1 MRKTDLN
8 IRSAAPLGVTASP
21 CLRFHHGMEADMAK
35 RFLTA
40 AAAWSWM
47 TALASAADP
56 TVTIEP
62 VAATLPPD
70 TPTIPWVAGGDEGW
84 HAGKPLFELAEQGVD
99 ITAKGWLAVSD
110 AALLWHV
117 VVSDPH
123 QVDPQGGAN
132 MWAGDALQL
141 GVEALGDSED
151 EAPKG
156 KAAKGVHLGPHD
168 GDYCIAR
175 SGGKAA
181 AWSYY
186 HARGAGAK
194 PQVKATVERDDSAAT
209 TTYDFA
215 IPWTDFDVAAGM
227 APSIKV
233 ALQINNDNKPGQKIE
248 QRLHWGEG
256 VGGQFVPQLFHR
268 LALGAPSTAVAAALV
283 SKPYLTGRDS
293 AAEILLS
300 FTAEHGASIA
310 AVFGGAKKTL
320 DVPAGPGVQRFAVRG
335 TLAEL
340 PTGTLPFSAKVS
352 SGGKE
357 LASATQRVYSDSAEN
372 WYAFTPKNDYEPSV
386 VGMADWADHPA
397 GKHGAVQMKADALV
411 FEDGTPAKFWG
422 VGRHSCRPP
431 AKHEDATALAESY
444 EKWGINAVR
453 NAILFSPEWNGIGDR
468 NDTTKTDAK
477 MQDQYD
483 FLCAEWKK
491 HGVYHGISSFWTEE
505 LRPADK
511 DKVANFAE
519 AAKHATALDN
529 FAEDIQDLR
538 IAAVVNFLKH
548 KNPYTG
554 LTYAE
559 DPAFVCV
566 EIRNEQDVYW
576 YNVAG
581 GVAACP
587 TYAAKLRQR
596 FCDWLKTKKG
606 YADQAALV
614 KAWGDKC
621 IGTMAGCAKDESL
634 DHGSLNP
641 LFGAWWFGAEGL
653 ANQEGQFGARQRL
666 LDSAQFLF
674 ECQTAYYER
683 FAKAVRETGYKGV
696 IVGGNWQAGDG
707 VSHLYNLLSDR
718 AVGYIDRHN
727 YFGGGGGHQLVTND
741 HQDDSSMLWRPGRAL
756 LSTGLQ
762 QIADRPFG
770 MSEWCA
776 MTPNEWIAEGPVLMG
791 FYGMGLQGWDA
802 LYFSFGNYA
811 GFSPTLADK
820 GGQVYNAESPTQLGL
835 FPTVARALQR
845 GDIKQGG
852 VVASRRFT
860 MDELRDGKLN
870 FAESVNQSA
879 DVKELTGDAPMES
892 LAAGRVVLELVDKP
906 QASLIPDLKERL
918 AKKEIVSDTRQLRWR
933 FADHDESYV
942 TVDTPGTQGVAGFT
956 PRQESFALG
965 DATIALDTP
974 FAVVLASALGSKES
988 LANAKSVLVTAIARE
1003 RNTGMVYTASRSVPE
1018 LGKAPILLEPV
1029 FGTIAF
1035 KRKPLKVV
1043 LLDHDGKR
1051 TERTA
1056 KLDGSTLTLDG
1067 TADQTPFYEVVFAE

>member
-1 MRKTDLN
+1 MT
-8 IRSAAPLGVTASP
+8 
-21 CLRFHHGMEADMAK
+21 EARMAT
-35 RFLTA
+35 RFLAAATAWTWATAMA
-40 AAAWSWM
+40 AAA
-47 TALASAADP
+47 DP
-56 TVTIEP
+56 SVAIEP

-70 TPTIPWVAGGDEGW
+70 TPTIPWVAAGDEGW
-84 HAGKPLFELAEQGVD
+84 HADKPLFELAEQGVD

-117 VVSDPH
+117 VVNDPH
-123 QVDPQGGAN
+123 QTDSQGGGN
-132 MWAGDALQL
+132 MWTGDALQL
-141 GVEALGDSED
+141 GVEPLGDSDD

-156 KAAKGVHLGPHD
+156 NAAKGVHLGPYD

-175 SGGKAA
+175 TGGKPA
-181 AWSYY
+181 AWSFY
-186 HARGAGAK
+186 HSHGAGAK
-194 PQVKATVERDDSAAT
+194 PAVKASIARDDSATT

-215 IPWTDFDVAAGM
+215 IPWTDLGIAAGM

-233 ALQINNDNKPGQKIE
+233 ALQINNDNKPGQKIQ

-256 VGGQFVPQLFHR
+256 VGGQFIPQLFHR
-268 LALGAPSTAVAAALV
+268 LALGAPTGTVAASLV
-283 SKPYLTGRDS
+283 SKPYLTAKDS
-293 AAEILLS
+293 AAEIL
-300 FTAEHGASIA
+300 FAVTAEKGATIEA
-310 AVFGGAKKTL
+310 AFGDAKKTL
-320 DVPAGPGVQRFAVRG
+320 EVPAAPGVQRFAVRG
-335 TLAEL
+335 TMSEL
-340 PTGTLPFSAKVS
+340 PSGTVPFSARVVA
-352 SGGKE
+352 GGKAIAAAE
-357 LASATQRVYSDSAEN
+357 QRVYSDSAEN

-386 VGMADWADHPA
+386 VGMADWVDHPA
-397 GKHGAVQMKADALV
+397 GKHGPLSIKGDALV
-411 FEDGTPAKFWG
+411 FEDGTPAKLWG

-431 AKHEDATALAESY
+431 AKHEDAEALASSY

-483 FLCAEWKK
+483 YLCAEWKK
-491 HGVYHGISSFWTEE
+491 HGVYHSISSFWTEN

-519 AAKHATALDN
+519 AKDHATALDN

-559 DPAFVCV
+559 DPALVGIEV
-566 EIRNEQDVYW
+566 RNEQDIFW
-576 YNVAG
+576 YNVPG
-581 GVAACP
+581 SVRACP
-587 TYAAKLRQR
+587 TYRAKLYQR
-596 FCDWLKTKKG
+596 FCDWLKAKKG
-606 YADQAALV
+606 YANQEALV
-614 KAWGDKC
+614 KAWGQKC
-621 IGTMAGCAKDESL
+621 IGVMDGCDKNESL
-634 DHGSLNP
+634 DAGTLNP
-641 LFGAWWFGAEGL
+641 LFGAWWYTPEGL

-666 LDSAQFLF
+666 LDCAQFLG
-674 ECQTAYYER
+674 ETQTAYYER
-683 FAKAVRETGYKGV
+683 FAKALREAGYKGV
-696 IVGGNWQAGDG
+696 VIGGNWQAGDG
-707 VSHLYNLLSDR
+707 VPHLYNLLSDR

-727 YFGGGGGHQLVTND
+727 YFGGGGGHQLVPND

-811 GFSPTLADK
+811 GFSPTLADR

-845 GDIKQGG
+845 GDIKQGE
-852 VVASRRFT
+852 VVAARRFT
-860 MDELRDGKLN
+860 LDQLHEGKFD

-879 DVKELTGDAPMES
+879 DVKEITGDAPMES

-906 QASLIPDLKERL
+906 KASLIPDLKAQL
-918 AKKEIVSDTRQLRWR
+918 AKQEIVSDTKQLRWR
-933 FADHDESYV
+933 FASHDESYV
-942 TVDTPGTQGVAGFT
+942 TVDTAGTQGVAGFT
-956 PRQESFALG
+956 PKESFALG
-965 DATIALDTP
+965 DLKVALDTR
-974 FAVVLASALGSKES
+974 FAVVLASALGRKDS
-988 LANAKSVLVTAIARE
+988 LADAKSVLITAIARE

-1029 FGTIAF
+1029 FGTVAF
-1035 KRKPLKVV
+1035 KRKPVKVI

-1051 TERTA
+1051 TDRLA

-1067 TADQTPFYEVVFAE
+1067 TTDKTPFYEVVFAE